1 MLLSNLGQPL
11 KMKLQTDAHYYK
23 SFCVDHSTRIF
34 VSWQKK
40 FGSVRPPRCLRS
52 GERMEPPACRELTKR
67 VQAEEKPTHDE
78 AFGIDGGN
86 SELAPISSLSR

>member
-40 FGSVRPPRCLRS
+40 FGSVRPPAACEAAKEWSLPPAVSLPNGFKPRKSQLTMRLSASTAVILNSLRS
-52 GERMEPPACRELTKR
+52 VP
-67 VQAEEKPTHDE
+67 
-78 AFGIDGGN
+78 
-86 SELAPISSLSR
+86 